1 MRSRPRIVAV
11 SSRLGGQRRLSN
23 LYRAVVHSRALRTRH
38 ALCAVLADDEVR
50 VDDALQH
57 FYTQE
62 YDESV
67 RLVRTPHGRLEAART
82 RELLAAA
89 LPQPPARILD
99 VGGGPGHHA
108 QWMADQGYDVTL
120 LDVVE
125 SHVLATRIGSAVSTD
140 GRRSGR
146 CSTQHW
152 RKRTGCCALGDCSLL
167 PRSAGGQPSS
177 ISLRQVP
184 GTTTPSHGWLRS
196 SIPVSMTP
204 LSGSPRRGLTRR
216 TSSTP
221 KSPRPASLTWT
232 SSGSRVRSVTCWTIS
247 RCPTHSSGPSRLLGS
262 PSAKPPSRG
271 PAHTCWHSLDVLVKP
286 QRQREPNRA
295 ASLYAAASSRYR
307 RRALRAGAACSP
319 A

>member
-38 ALCAVLADDEVR
+38 ALCAVLANDEVR

-125 SHVLATRIGSAVSTD
+125 SHVLAARASGLDAAVGDARRLEEPD
-140 GRRSGR
+140 GTVNAVLLLGPLYHLDDAGR
-146 CSTQHW
+146 AA
-152 RKRTGCCALGDCSLL
+152 ALEEAHRVLRPGGLL
-167 PRSAGGQPSS
+167 A
-177 ISLRQVP
+177 
-184 GTTTPSHGWLRS
+184 
-196 SIPVSMTP
+196 
-204 LSGSPRRGLTRR
+204 
-216 TSSTP
+216 
-221 KSPRPASLTWT
+221 AAA
-232 SSGSRVRSVTCWTIS
+232 IS
-247 RCPTHSSGPSRLLGS
+247 RWAALIDIAATGPWDDDTVTRLASIVDTGVHDTAVGFTTSWTHTPDQLDAEVAAAGFVDVDVIGIEGPLGHVLDHLEMPDALERAITVARITEREAALAGASPHLLALARRPG
-262 PSAKPPSRG
+262 
-271 PAHTCWHSLDVLVKP
+271 
-286 QRQREPNRA
+286 Q
-295 ASLYAAASSRYR
+295 AAAS
-307 RRALRAGAACSP
+307 A
-319 A
+319 